1 MPRILTRKKSGRE
14 KSKNTHKKTEEA
26 NNQVENNGPTS
37 LIFQIADKKG
47 GKMTD
52 FSATIEKNSVAR
64 VPTKT

>member
-14 KSKNTHKKTEEA
+14 KSKNTQKTEEA

-47 GKMTD
+47 EKMTD